1 MNMNTFSVSHYENLS
16 DSLKADFN
24 KALAKKLSSFLKE
37 IKDDDVLNVSAI
49 EEFVALSGES
59 TNAVAVVSNLY
70 SSISGG
76 IQVGS
81 GNQLLF
87 NGILSAITECWASIN
102 K

>member
-1 MNMNTFSVSHYENLS
+1 MNTFSVFDYENLS
-16 DSLKADFN
+16 DSQKTDFN
-24 KALAKKLSSFLKE
+24 KALAMKLSSFMKE
-37 IKDDDVLNVSAI
+37 IKQDDVLDTSAL
-49 EEFVALSGES
+49 EEFVASSGECD
-59 TNAVAVVSNLY
+59 NAAATVSNLY

-87 NGILSAITECWASIN
+87 NSILSVITESWKSV

>member
-1 MNMNTFSVSHYENLS
+1 MNTFSASNYENLS

-37 IKDDDVLNVSAI
+37 IKDDDVLDASAI
-49 EEFVALSGES
+49 EEFVSSSGES
-59 TNAVAVVSNLY
+59 ANAVAVVSDLY

-87 NGILSAITECWASIN
+87 IGILNAITECWALIN

>member
-1 MNMNTFSVSHYENLS
+1 MKSFSVFNYINVSES
-16 DSLKADFN
+16 QKADFN
-24 KALAKKLSSFLKE
+24 IALAKKLSSLMKE
-37 IKDDDVLNVSAI
+37 IKDDDILDASAI
-49 EEFVALSGES
+49 EEFVTSSGENS
-59 TNAVAVVSNLY
+59 NAVAVVSNLY

-87 NGILSAITECWASIN
+87 NSILSAITDCWAIIY

>member
-1 MNMNTFSVSHYENLS
+1 MNTFSVFDYENLS
-16 DSLKADFN
+16 DSLKTDFN
-24 KALAKKLSSFLKE
+24 KALAMKLSSFMKE
-37 IKDDDVLNVSAI
+37 IKDDDVLDTTAI
-49 EEFVALSGES
+49 EEFVASSGECA
-59 TNAVAVVSNLY
+59 NAVATVSNLY

-87 NGILSAITECWASIN
+87 NGILNAITESWKSV